1 MSIFNYIYSFIHKPP
16 VTIQT
21 LEPMCC
27 MIRMAMLAFRDV
39 GTKISINNNRIMI
52 LQPSIIQG
60 PIRWTYGDNRQD
72 LHHLLHPIVKAIEL
86 YDINLPYIFNIFKY
100 TSIGLTKLKSSYN
113 DDSSIICHSLIHYIS
128 IVDKALEAK
137 LTKKIDLEPPK
148 KREVEHPKKPDSE
161 PSKKREVEHPKKP
174 DSEPSKKQLRK
185 PEVEQKKPE
194 VEQKKPEVEQKTPEV
209 EQKKPEV
216 EQKTP
221 DTDIRERSVSIDTDL
236 SSILY
241 KNFKEL
247 WTEEQLL
254 LINNL
259 LEESFRHSK
268 ESNSYLDAIDTII
281 KVKELHAC
289 EIIANNN

>member
-1 MSIFNYIYSFIHKPP
+1 MSVFSYIYSFIHKPP
-16 VTIQT
+16 AAIQT

-27 MIRMAMLAFRDV
+27 MIRLAMLAFREV
-39 GTKISINNNRIMI
+39 GTKISINNNRII
-52 LQPSIIQG
+52 IIQPSIIQG
-60 PIRWTYGDNRQD
+60 TLRWTYGDTRQD

-161 PSKKREVEHPKKP
+161 PSKK
-174 DSEPSKKQLRK
+174 QLRK

-194 VEQKKPEVEQKTPEV
+194 VEQKKPEVEQK
-209 EQKKPEV
+209 KPEV

-221 DTDIRERSVSIDTDL
+221 ETDIRERSVSIDTDL

-247 WTEEQLL
+247 WTEDQLL

-281 KVKELHAC
+281 KVKELNAC
-289 EIIANNN
+289 EIIANN